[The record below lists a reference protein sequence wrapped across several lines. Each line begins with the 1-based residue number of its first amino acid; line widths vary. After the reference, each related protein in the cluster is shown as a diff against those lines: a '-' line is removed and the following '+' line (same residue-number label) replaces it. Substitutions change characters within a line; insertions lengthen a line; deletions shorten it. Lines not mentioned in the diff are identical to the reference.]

1 MGVDLERRAR
11 EVRSRAVV
19 RAWEYRQRNLSRGV
33 WYRFRRL
40 LVDAR
45 ECWEISASEAE
56 RLVVE
61 GYEPDPVG
69 SELQPPKQVF
79 VVGVER
85 CSAIE
90 DRRQLDVRLSS
101 ELLAATHLVLV
112 PFESR

>member
-1 MGVDLERRAR
+1 MGGDLERRAR
-11 EVRSRAVV
+11 QVRGRAAV

-33 WYRFRRL
+33 WYRLRRL

-45 ECWEISASEAE
+45 ECWEISSSEAE

-61 GYEPDPVG
+61 GHEPEPVG
-69 SELQPPKQVF
+69 SELQPPKQIF
-79 VVGVER
+79 VVGDDR
-85 CSAIE
+85 CAAIE